1 MEQQQRSKQGVT
13 LVCNVFD
20 SVIHVVVIYSRA
32 KQVGKSKRRENVGAV
47 KIEGFLGLSKYQRN
61 IDVCKVEETKV
72 KDGERE
78 RERIIP
84 DEETLE
90 SDMGPVYPANSDGL
104 ISAYFFYCT
113 DAP

>member
-1 MEQQQRSKQGVT
+1 MT

-47 KIEGFLGLSKYQRN
+47 KIEGFLGLSKYLRN

-78 RERIIP
+78 RER
-84 DEETLE
+84 E
-90 SDMGPVYPANSDGL
+90 SYRMKRLWRVIWDLYTRQILTA
-104 ISAYFFYCT
+104 
-113 DAP
+113 